1 MWAQLGN
8 VKIRRSF
15 EILLDIFYLSDVP
28 FY

>member
-8 VKIRRSF
+8 VKIRRSS
-15 EILLDIFYLSDVP
+15 EILLDIIDSLNVP